1 LDDSSPGDSFH
12 QETAPVTEADSTDRE
27 DPVLELERRQDDVL
41 RALDQLS
48 QRLET
53 VLKQYA
59 EDAAASKYAAA
70 CGPRTTGDKGE
81 APTKCAA

>member
-1 LDDSSPGDSFH
+1 MTDSDS
-12 QETAPVTEADSTDRE
+12 EERE

-48 QRLET
+48 LRLET

-81 APTKCAA
+81 APIKSAA